1 MKSKIFENTVDNRA
15 FVPKQE
21 HGNKQYTVLKT
32 QYAILSQIQRK
43 EFAKNIASTSTNY
56 KAKINFFL
64 FPCSRTGMHTLICHN
79 KIILSYVK
87 SASLRINNPLFPRR
101 SMGTRDTRGSHA
113 GAWKQETRGVPT
125 QERGNQNERNTTGS
139 HARAW
144 EPEFGTTLVPT
155 LLRGNAY
162 FAIFI
167 PRRKHEVRDTGDSRR
182 L

>member
-87 SASLRINNPLFPRR
+87 SASLRINNPLFPRGSMGTRRNLLVYGLTILCSHAGAWEPETQGVPTQEHGNQRHEGFPRR
-101 SMGTRDTRGSHA
+101 SMETRDTRGSHA
-113 GAWKQETRGVPT
+113 GAR
-125 QERGNQNERNTTGS
+125 
-139 HARAW
+139 
-144 EPEFGTTLVPT
+144 EPERTKHNGL
-155 LLRGNAY
+155 
-162 FAIFI
+162 
-167 PRRKHEVRDTGDSRR
+167 PR
-182 L
+182 

>member
-1 MKSKIFENTVDNRA
+1 MKSKIFENAVDNRA

-87 SASLRINNPLFPRR
+87 SASLRINNSLFPRG
-101 SMGTRDTRGSHA
+101 SMGTKEQSF
-113 GAWKQETRGVPT
+113 VPT